1 MINIWLYSLISFL
14 IVLSLIPWVIKYLRK
29 IGLMDQDQNKKDKS
43 LIPISGGI
51 PVLVGIFAGLMLFIF
66 IQTFIYNE
74 TEFLLKLFASMTSIM
89 IITFIGFS
97 DDLLRITKKNG
108 TDKIKGLKQWQ
119 KPILTLAAAIPLM
132 VVNAGTTTL
141 ALPFIGR
148 IDVGLIYPLIFIP
161 IGVIG
166 SANMVNMLAGYNGL
180 EASLG
185 IVYLTMLGLF
195 ALTFSRLE
203 GALLA
208 FLTVAALLAF
218 LIYNKFPAKILS
230 GDSLTYLLGGVLVN
244 VAIIGNI
251 ERAAIIVSIPF
262 FIEFFLK
269 LRTNFKAK
277 SYGYYKNGK
286 IQSYYNKIYSIPHI
300 FTIKGKYTEKQIV
313 LFIVLIE
320 LFFASFI
327 WLRLI

>member
-180 EASLG
+180 EAGLG